1 MILYQNVQN
10 MSSKDIIQ
18 CKVLIDA
25 NFSENRFEDYI
36 KTITY
41 KKNNA
46 IIGFVGIYD
55 NLLNQLCTDKEY
67 RNQGIATRIL
77 NVAKQTMKTPI
88 FLFIDKNKQNTQ
100 YLLKFYFSNGF
111 YIDYENDVEYK
122 MRYDIRFE
130 FKQIVN
136 RIFCFLYYYFLNI
149 FEQIKQRIW
158 DDIDANI

>member
-1 MILYQNVQN
+1 MILYQNVKN
-10 MSSKDIIQ
+10 MRSNDIIK
-18 CKVLIDA
+18 CNALINA

-41 KKNNA
+41 KKNDA
-46 IIGFVGIYD
+46 IVGFVGIYD

-67 RNQGIATRIL
+67 RNKGIATRIL

-111 YIDYENDVEYK
+111 YIEYENDVEYK
-122 MRYDIRFE
+122 MRYDTRFE
-130 FKQIVN
+130 FKQIVC
-136 RIFCFLYYYFLNI
+136 RILCFLYYYFLNI
-149 FEQIKQRIW
+149 LDQFKQIIW
-158 DDIDANI
+158 DDNNANI